1 MRRRVFTAAMTMLMG
16 GAGLM
21 VSASAQSISTDTLS
35 ATQVPAELEEGAPLA
50 LGSGSFGAGG
60 FSLFPRAS
68 EWNAGTNAFAST
80 DEGVFLGG
88 HYARVPAYGL
98 LPAANLA
105 EDNVELRDLS
115 MSARIL
121 PGLQLDF
128 AKWNYSSELGFGDS
142 RAAGVIENSVVTG
155 TGLRSPYSSFGN
167 TGSYVGATLA
177 LTNNVDFHFG
187 QASASLT
194 GPLDV
199 ASPMPRDLALQMRSG
214 AHTIETTSV
223 GLDWN
228 VTDWA
233 GVGVTASQTRETGSV
248 LGAAAMPISSSAGV
262 GAETAALGISARV
275 GFGEGWVTTVAYN
288 EAVTQLHINAG
299 ALAAIDSLRSQTYGF
314 SLSKQGVFGDDAVG
328 FSVSRPLQTFGS
340 TNFASLS
347 LTNVLNRRPD
357 TLAAPESDFELGYV
371 TTYLDGA
378 LALQANAAYQVNANG
393 EQGQDAVS
401 VLSRAKIRF

>member
-88 HYARVPAYGL
+88 HYSRVPAYGL

-155 TGLRSPYSSFGN
+155 TGLRSPFEDPCL
-167 TGSYVGATLA
+167 LA
-177 LTNNVDFHFG
+177 LRPFPANKHGCN
-187 QASASLT
+187 
-194 GPLDV
+194 
-199 ASPMPRDLALQMRSG
+199 
-214 AHTIETTSV
+214 
-223 GLDWN
+223 
-228 VTDWA
+228 
-233 GVGVTASQTRETGSV
+233 TASDGHTADVFRHCTSAV
-248 LGAAAMPISSSAGV
+248 VCVITSFAA
-262 GAETAALGISARV
+262 
-275 GFGEGWVTTVAYN
+275 F
-288 EAVTQLHINAG
+288 
-299 ALAAIDSLRSQTYGF
+299 
-314 SLSKQGVFGDDAVG
+314 
-328 FSVSRPLQTFGS
+328 
-340 TNFASLS
+340 
-347 LTNVLNRRPD
+347 
-357 TLAAPESDFELGYV
+357 
-371 TTYLDGA
+371 
-378 LALQANAAYQVNANG
+378 
-393 EQGQDAVS
+393 
-401 VLSRAKIRF
+401 